1 MAHIIDLTGK
11 VALVTGAGHG
21 IGSNIARTMARA
33 GAKTVVN
40 YRRSADKAEA
50 VAASIREAGGEAMA
64 VQADVTD
71 RAQVERMRET
81 VLAAYGPV
89 DILVNNALD
98 QQPWR
103 PFLEMEWET
112 FQTQVDGSLKA
123 LCNNGWVFLPD
134 MQRRK
139 WGRIIN
145 ISTVCFIENQPTQ
158 SAYNSGKG
166 AMYSWSR
173 TVAREVAPDNITINI
188 IAPGWMRTEKVDPNS
203 EGVRRYAEGVP
214 MRRQGDAQEIA
225 NVALFFAS
233 DLADFVTGAFVPV
246 CGGLYYW

>member
-1 MAHIIDLTGK
+1 MSHTIDLSGK

-21 IGSNIARTMARA
+21 IGKNIAQTMARA

-40 YRRSADKAEA
+40 YRRSAEKAQA
-50 VAASIREAGGEAMA
+50 VVDSILAAGGEAMA

-71 RAQVERMRET
+71 REQVERMKQT
-81 VLAAYGPV
+81 VQAQFGTV

-98 QQPWR
+98 QQPWK
-103 PFLEMEWET
+103 PFLEFDWET
-112 FQTQVDGSLKA
+112 FQIQVDGSLKA
-123 LCNNGWVFLPD
+123 LCNNGWAFLPA
-134 MQRRK
+134 MQQKK
-139 WGRIIN
+139 WGRFIN
-145 ISTVCFIENQPTQ
+145 ISTVCFIENLPTQ

-173 TVAREVAPDNITINI
+173 TVAREVAPDNITINV

-203 EGVRRYAEGVP
+203 EGVKRYAEGVP
-214 MRRQGDAQEIA
+214 MKRQGDAQEIA

-233 DLADFVTGAFVPV
+233 DLADFVTGAFVAV
-246 CGGLYYW
+246 SGGLYMW

>member
-1 MAHIIDLTGK
+1 MAHVIDLSGK

-21 IGSNIARTMARA
+21 IGASIAKTMARA

-40 YRRSADKAEA
+40 YRRSAEKAKA
-50 VAASIREAGGEAMA
+50 VVAAIREAGGEAMA

-71 RAQVERMRET
+71 RDQVERMKET
-81 VLAAYGPV
+81 VLAQWGGV

-98 QQPWR
+98 QQPWK
-103 PFLEMEWET
+103 PFLDMEWET
-112 FQTQVDGSLKA
+112 FQIQVDGSLKA
-123 LCNNGWVFLPD
+123 LCNTGWAFIPG
-134 MQRRK
+134 MQERR

-145 ISTVCFIENQPTQ
+145 ISTVCFIENLPTE

-173 TVAREVAPDNITINI
+173 TVAREVAPHNITINL

-203 EGVRRYAEGVP
+203 ESVRRYAEGVP
-214 MRRQGDAQEIA
+214 MKRQGDAQEIA